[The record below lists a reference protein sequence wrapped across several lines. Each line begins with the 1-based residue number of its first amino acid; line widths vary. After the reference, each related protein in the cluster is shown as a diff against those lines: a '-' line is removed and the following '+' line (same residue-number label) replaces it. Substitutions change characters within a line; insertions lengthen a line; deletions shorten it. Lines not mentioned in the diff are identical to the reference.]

1 MSLSLEES
9 SRELYSHINNPRPV
23 LVIISGPSGVGK
35 DATLQLMKEKRYPFY
50 FVVTATTRPRRASE
64 VDGVDYH
71 FVSVGEFAEMIEQGE
86 LLEYAV
92 VYNDYKGIPKQH
104 VRAAMASGMDVIM
117 RIDVQGAA
125 TVRALV
131 PNAISIFLIA
141 ESEEELVHRL
151 QERKTESDDQLKM
164 RIVTAR
170 KELERANEFD
180 YIVVN
185 REDKLQ
191 VTVDK
196 VMAIITAEKC
206 RTDWQPVV
214 L

>member
-1 MSLSLEES
+1 M
-9 SRELYSHINNPRPV
+9 
-23 LVIISGPSGVGK
+23 
-35 DATLQLMKEKRYPFY
+35 
-50 FVVTATTRPRRASE
+50 
-64 VDGVDYH
+64 
-71 FVSVGEFAEMIEQGE
+71 
-86 LLEYAV
+86 